1 MDTIPN
7 GHNPECALISIYS
20 YLSVV
25 YVCLIS
31 TFYKDAFNKKL
42 FSSKHSQTVRIR
54 PQFHAVIVCYGFVI
68 ITLLQVK
75 LSHALLFLL
84 YDYADAL
91 KQFFCNRSIVNFWQL
106 SCIWL

>member
-7 GHNPECALISIYS
+7 TKDLQYTQSKMDAIPNVHNAECALISIYS

-42 FSSKHSQTVRIR
+42 FSSKHSRTVRIR

-68 ITLLQVK
+68 IAGKIITCLTFSTVRLRR
-75 LSHALLFLL
+75 
-84 YDYADAL
+84 
-91 KQFFCNRSIVNFWQL
+91 RS
-106 SCIWL
+106 